1 MKFSPKNLLRI
12 PVVLTILGV
21 LERILTF
28 LLSFIWVQIQKA
40 QGPDPITGVYE
51 ISSGHLTEIMAIIGF
66 VLFWAAGWKFV
77 RKLTKKQIFIS
88 ATIMAVWYALLL
100 GLEQW
105 TMATSNYDLY
115 FALVYR
121 LWVTL
126 EGMSWSSQLLVWLFG
141 DVSLPV
147 MLPAVLT
154 PYLYL
159 LLGQKN
165 VERETIEPSE
175 SA

>member
-1 MKFSPKNLLRI
+1 MELLKKPLLRI
-12 PVVLTILGV
+12 PVVLTTLGI

-28 LLSFIWVQIQKA
+28 IVSFVWVQIQKA
-40 QGPDPITGVYE
+40 QGPDPITGAYE
-51 ISSGHLTEIMAIIGF
+51 ISGGHLTEIMTVIGL

-77 RKLTKKQIFIS
+77 RGLTRKQIFFS

-105 TMATSNYDLY
+105 TMAASNYDLY

-121 LWVTL
+121 LWITL
-126 EGMSWSSQLLVWLFG
+126 EGMSWATQLLVWVFG
-141 DVSLPV
+141 DVTLPIV
-147 MLPAVLT
+147 LPAVLT

-159 LLGQKN
+159 LLGRKGVQQEA
-165 VERETIEPSE
+165 VEQTE
-175 SA
+175 ST